1 MLSLLHTYVT
11 VYELRNF
18 SKAAE
23 MLYLSQPTV
32 SVHIQKLEEMTDTP
46 LFIRNEKKG
55 VEPTEFGE
63 MFYIKALNLI
73 KDWGSTLD
81 EIKQKKTNRKHYTI
95 LISHSIAE
103 MYFNNFIPSLIL
115 TFSEFDFDF
124 LVKNSEEIIHAITN
138 EKNVIGLIEKPTNRS
153 DFNETILLEDQM
165 VHVGSQD
172 SPYWIEREENS
183 GMRFY
188 QELYLDQKK
197 LHLHT
202 ITTNS
207 LSFLVKLLENN
218 IGQTLVSKKALDYLP
233 QSIDWKDTQFKR
245 HLTLIQKTEPL
256 KNSDAGKLT
265 TFLKTQIKKQQP

>member
-218 IGQTLVSKKALDYLP
+218 IGQTIVSKKALDYLP
-233 QSIDWKDTQFKR
+233 QTEWKDTNITRK
-245 HLTLIQKTEPL
+245 LTLIQKTAPA
-256 KNSDAGKLT
+256 KNSDAEKLT
-265 TFLKTQIKKQQP
+265 TFLKTKIKQHHD

>member
-23 MLYLSQPTV
+23 VLYISQPTV

-46 LFIRNEKKG
+46 LFIRNEKKI
-55 VEPTEFGE
+55 VQPTEFGDL
-63 MFYIKALNLI
+63 FYKKALNLI
-73 KDWGSTLD
+73 KDWGSPLD

-124 LVKNSEEIIHAITN
+124 LIKNSEEIMHAVTN
-138 EKNVIGLIEKPTNRS
+138 DKNVIGLIEKPTNRS
-153 DFNETILLEDQM
+153 DFDEIILLEDQM
-165 VHVGSQD
+165 VHVGSPD
-172 SPYWIEREENS
+172 SPYWIMREKNS
-183 GMRFY
+183 GTHLY
-188 QELYLDQKK
+188 QELYLTQNDIQ
-197 LHLHT
+197 LHK

-218 IGQTLVSKKALDYLP
+218 IGQTIVSKKALDYLP
-233 QSIDWKDTQFKR
+233 QTEWKDTNITPK
-245 HLTLIQKTEPL
+245 LTLIQKTAPA
-256 KNSDAGKLT
+256 KNSDAEKLT
-265 TFLKTQIKKQQP
+265 TFLKTKIKQHHD